1 MTTEQNNFI
10 AEETE
15 VAQAPTA
22 SETIATDDTREIA
35 EEIDYKSW
43 SKEDLIKG
51 FQEAVKSAKI
61 QEAIKTATKIKSA
74 IEEKIQEEKL
84 DALNK
89 FIEDGGVE
97 DDFEFKGQQVLFE
110 IEKEFKALKNKQK
123 EFFNDLN
130 RKKQVNYQTR
140 LDLLN
145 TLRALVDGQK
155 TITFKQIQEEW
166 KKASPVPQEF
176 NEELWAN
183 YNALSNRY
191 YDNRNIDFELK
202 ELDRKKNLELKLEIC
217 QKAEALSGEQS
228 INKSLDSLNHLHR
241 EYKHVGPV
249 PEEQKELVWQR
260 FKTASDALYAKRD
273 TFLQQKQTEHLA
285 NLAKKKDFLLKL
297 EPFAQFTSDT
307 TEDWKKKLIEFEV
320 LQKEWTSFGF
330 SGKEDEAKEIGKKY
344 WELTKTFF
352 RNKNEHYK
360 KVFDVL
366 QENVVKKEGFI
377 TLAETLSTEE
387 NLEKAIKTVIDLQ
400 RKWKEAGHVPFKLR
414 DKIYD
419 RFKKACDKV
428 FDRKRGEE
436 KEKESEYEENLASKQ
451 AICNQLATLDA
462 NSKEN
467 FAIFKQL
474 LAEWKSIGFV
484 PKKDLSALQTS
495 YSQAVKTFLD
505 SSTQNEDEK
514 RKIKLSLEI
523 EDLKSKP
530 DAKLILQKKEG
541 QIKGRIKGLETE
553 AETLKN
559 NLLFFARSKNASAL
573 AKDVEDKVLV
583 IEKQIKQLL
592 DELNLIKA
600 I

>member
-10 AEETE
+10 AEET
-15 VAQAPTA
+15 VATQPPMA
-22 SETIATDDTREIA
+22 SETTAAEEVREIV

-43 SKEDLIKG
+43 NKEDLLKG
-51 FQEAVKSAKI
+51 FQEASKSSQI
-61 QEAIKTATKIKSA
+61 LQAIKSATKIKTA

-89 FIEDGGVE
+89 FIEEGGAE
-97 DDFEFKGQQVLFE
+97 DDFEFKGLQVLFE
-110 IEKEFKALKNKQK
+110 IEKEFKSLKNKQK

-130 RKKQVNYQTR
+130 RKKQVNYQAR

-166 KKASPVPQEF
+166 KKASPIPQEH

-183 YNALSNRY
+183 FNALSNRY

-202 ELDRKKNLELKLEIC
+202 ELDKKKNLELKLEIC
-217 QKAEALSGEQS
+217 IKSEALLLEPS
-228 INKSLDSLNHLHR
+228 INKSLDSINHLHR
-241 EYKHVGPV
+241 EYKHAGPV
-249 PEEQKELVWQR
+249 PEDQKEIVWQR
-260 FKTASDALYAKRD
+260 FKAASDTLYTRRD
-273 TFLQQKQTEHLA
+273 AFLQQKQTEHLE
-285 NLAKKKDFLLKL
+285 NLAKKKEFLLKL
-297 EPFAQFTSDT
+297 EPFAQFTSEI
-307 TEDWKKKLIEFEV
+307 TEDWKKKLVEFEI
-320 LQKEWTSFGF
+320 LQKDWTLFGF

-344 WELTKTFF
+344 WDLTKTFF

-377 TLAETLSTEE
+377 TIAENLATEE
-387 NLEKAIKTVIDLQ
+387 DLEKAIKTIIDLQ

-428 FDRKRGEE
+428 FDRKRGDE
-436 KEKESEYEENLASKQ
+436 KEKEAEYEGNLTSKQ
-451 AICNQLATLDA
+451 AICTQLATLDA
-462 NSKEN
+462 NTKESYS
-467 FAIFKQL
+467 IFKQL
-474 LAEWKSIGFV
+474 LSEWKLIGFV
-484 PKKDLSALQTS
+484 PKKDLSSIQTS

-530 DAKLILQKKEG
+530 DSKLILQKKEG
-541 QIKGRIKGLETE
+541 QIKGRIKGLESE

-573 AKDVEDKVLV
+573 AKDVEEKVLV
-583 IEKQIKQLL
+583 IEKQIKHLL
-592 DELNLIKA
+592 EELHLFKTI
-600 I
+600 

>member
-15 VAQAPTA
+15 VAQNQLA
-22 SETIATDDTREIA
+22 SETIATEETREIV

-43 SKEDLIKG
+43 KKEDLLKG
-51 FQEAVKSAKI
+51 FQEAAKSGQI
-61 QEAIKTATKIKSA
+61 QQAIKTATKIKTA
-74 IEEKIQEEKL
+74 IEEKVQEEKL

-89 FIEDGGVE
+89 FIEQGGIE
-97 DDFEFKGQQVLFE
+97 DDFEFKGQQALFE
-110 IEKEFKALKNKQK
+110 IEKEFKTLKNKQK
-123 EFFNDLN
+123 DFFNDLN
-130 RKKQVNYQTR
+130 RKKQANYQTR

-166 KKASPVPQEF
+166 KKASPIPQEF

-202 ELDRKKNLELKLEIC
+202 ELDKKKNLELKLEIC
-217 QKAEALSGEQS
+217 QKAEALLSENS

-241 EYKHVGPV
+241 EYKHTGPI
-249 PEEQKELVWQR
+249 PEEQKEIVWQR
-260 FKTASDALYAKRD
+260 FKAASDALYVKRD
-273 TFLQQKQTEHLA
+273 TFLQQKQTEHLE

-297 EPFAQFTSDT
+297 EPFTQFTSDV
-307 TEDWKKKLIEFEV
+307 TEDWKKKLVEFEV
-320 LQKEWTSFGF
+320 LQKEWALFGF

-377 TLAETLSTEE
+377 AIAEGLSTEE
-387 NLEKAIKTVIDLQ
+387 DLEKAIKTVIDLQ

-419 RFKKACDKV
+419 RFKKV

-436 KEKESEYEENLASKQ
+436 KEKESEYEENLVSKQ
-451 AICNQLATLDA
+451 AICNQLATLDP
-462 NSKEN
+462 NSKESYS
-467 FAIFKQL
+467 IFKQL
-474 LAEWKSIGFV
+474 LSEWKSIGFV
-484 PKKDLSALQTS
+484 PKKDLSSIQTS

-530 DAKLILQKKEG
+530 DSKLILQKKEG

-592 DELNLIKA
+592 EELNLIKS

>member
-1 MTTEQNNFI
+1 MTTEHNNFI

-15 VAQAPTA
+15 VAQAQPV
-22 SETIATDDTREIA
+22 SETNTAEETREIV

-51 FQEAVKSAKI
+51 FHEASKSGLI
-61 QEAIKTATKIKSA
+61 QQAIKTATKIKSA
-74 IEEKIQEEKL
+74 IEEKVQEEKL

-110 IEKEFKALKNKQK
+110 IEKEFKTLKNKQK
-123 EFFNDLN
+123 EFYNDLN

-217 QKAEALSGEQS
+217 QKAEALSAEHS

-249 PEEQKELVWQR
+249 PEEQKEIVWQR
-260 FKTASDALYAKRD
+260 FKAASDALYAKRD
-273 TFLQQKQTEHLA
+273 DFLQQKQAEHSE

-297 EPFAQFTSDT
+297 ELIAQFTSDV
-307 TEDWKKKLIEFEV
+307 TEDWKKKLAEFEI
-320 LQKEWTSFGF
+320 LQKEWASLGF

-377 TLAETLSTEE
+377 SIAENLATEE
-387 NLEKAIKTVIDLQ
+387 DLEKAIKTVIDLQ

-428 FDRKRGEE
+428 FDRKRSEE
-436 KEKESEYEENLASKQ
+436 KEKESEYEENLLSKQ
-451 AICNQLATLDA
+451 AICKQLATLDA
-462 NSKEN
+462 NSKESYS
-467 FAIFKQL
+467 IFKQL
-474 LAEWKSIGFV
+474 LSEWKSIGFV

-530 DAKLILQKKEG
+530 DARLLIQKKEG

>member
-15 VAQAPTA
+15 VAQTQIV
-22 SETIATDDTREIA
+22 SETSATEETREIV

-43 SKEDLIKG
+43 TKEDLLKG
-51 FQEAVKSAKI
+51 FQEAAKSAKI
-61 QEAIKTATKIKSA
+61 QEAIKAAAKIKSA

-110 IEKEFKALKNKQK
+110 IEKEFKTLKNKQK

-217 QKAEALSGEQS
+217 QKAEALSAEHS

-249 PEEQKELVWQR
+249 PEEQKEIVWQR
-260 FKTASDALYAKRD
+260 FKAASDALYAKRD
-273 TFLQQKQTEHLA
+273 AFLQQKQAEHSE

-297 EPFAQFTSDT
+297 EPFAQFTSDV
-307 TEDWKKKLIEFEV
+307 TEDWKKKLAEFEI
-320 LQKEWTSFGF
+320 LQKEWASLGF

-377 TLAETLSTEE
+377 TIAENLATEE
-387 NLEKAIKTVIDLQ
+387 DLEKAIKTVIDLQ

-436 KEKESEYEENLASKQ
+436 KEKESEYEENLLSKQ
-451 AICNQLATLDA
+451 AICKQLATLDA
-462 NSKEN
+462 NSKESYS
-467 FAIFKQL
+467 IFKQL
-474 LAEWKSIGFV
+474 LSEWKSIGFV

-530 DAKLILQKKEG
+530 DAKLLIQKKEG

-600 I
+600 S

>member
-15 VAQAPTA
+15 VAQTQIV
-22 SETIATDDTREIA
+22 SETIATEETREIV

-43 SKEDLIKG
+43 TKEDLLKG
-51 FQEAVKSAKI
+51 FQEAAKSAKI
-61 QEAIKTATKIKSA
+61 QEAIKTASKIKSA

-84 DALNK
+84 SALNK
-89 FIEDGGVE
+89 FIEEGGVE

-130 RKKQVNYQTR
+130 RKKQVNHQTR

-202 ELDRKKNLELKLEIC
+202 ELDRKKNLEQKLEIC
-217 QKAEALSGEQS
+217 QKAEALSAEHS

-249 PEEQKELVWQR
+249 PEEQKEIVWQR
-260 FKTASDALYAKRD
+260 FKAASDALYAKRD
-273 TFLQQKQTEHLA
+273 AFLQQKQAEHSE

-297 EPFAQFTSDT
+297 EPFAQFTSEV
-307 TEDWKKKLIEFEV
+307 TEDWKKKLAEFEI
-320 LQKEWTSFGF
+320 LQKEWALLGF

-344 WELTKTFF
+344 WELTKIFF

-377 TLAETLSTEE
+377 TIAENLASEE
-387 NLEKAIKTVIDLQ
+387 DLEKAIKTVIDLQ

-419 RFKKACDKV
+419 KFKKACDKV

-451 AICNQLATLDA
+451 AICKQLASLDA
-462 NSKEN
+462 NSKESYS
-467 FAIFKQL
+467 IFKQL
-474 LAEWKSIGFV
+474 LSEWKSIGFV

-530 DAKLILQKKEG
+530 DAKLLIQKKEG
-541 QIKGRIKGLETE
+541 QIKGRIKGLEAE

-600 I
+600 V